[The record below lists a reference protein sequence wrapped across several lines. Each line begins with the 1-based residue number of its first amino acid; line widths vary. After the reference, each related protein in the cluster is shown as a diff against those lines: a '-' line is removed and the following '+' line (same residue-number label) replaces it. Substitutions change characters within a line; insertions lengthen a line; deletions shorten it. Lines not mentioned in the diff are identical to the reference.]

1 MEKEEILKALK
12 LIGYDRKKHKD
23 VKEAL
28 IDFLKIDKYANV
40 MRGIVTNDEDLN
52 TVQDVM
58 KYYKKLKEID
68 IDEINQLLEEEE
80 KKDSVSDNKEEKN
93 NTDEFLESIIYDYR
107 NKSFLKVKNSI
118 TKQYETVLE
127 SDKITN
133 HKYYVTTKDGIYNF
147 IGKKLFGNHK
157 KNRIVTDKI
166 LEVTTNNDEIIYLSI
181 DGKHIIKEKD
191 YGKLYNNIIKILSSS
206 ELDKSVLNS
215 FFDCLIKGKKL
226 DYLTYNIESI
236 VDNYVYCFKN
246 NEITYFK
253 INGDK
258 IITTEDC
265 IYPVISNL
273 ANNNQFYYERHIN
286 SGYKVDKGYNSHVI
300 IVGAY
305 DNQFKIKYGL
315 YDLDL
320 NKEILDAAYNGIT
333 RFDENIAIGYDNNG
347 DTTLLLRKNSSSNV
361 ESYNMQS
368 QFEEK
373 RIHIKNICDC
383 IKLSDDSYAIIGS
396 DSLHKNDTILVIN
409 NISNIPKLAYVFNEL
424 LINYTY
430 MDSLKS
436 LIFTYDEENNY
447 TKIVDD
453 NGYCDYLNL
462 RYVMEHLDGKLNN
475 GDDISYQ
482 KLPKNIQNSNY
493 ILPLY
498 KEESKLLMCLSD
510 KSKSEIMR
518 CELSF
523 LANVTTNSDI
533 KQKLNNTKEAFDY
546 SKYGYRLNRLS
557 VTKDGKY
564 LRGALDNWDNDEFLI
579 NTSNKNIIKNS
590 NYKVKNIDSLGNIVV
605 ELEFGSGK
613 KQCLLDCNGE
623 VIIEFADKIEGPAD
637 GVYIV
642 TNRGVKQCYLNGA
655 PISYSA
661 EQILLLDKHICDS
674 KGYLVEDKKAIVFG
688 NKGNY
693 SIVDEEADIVLIQN
707 DNTLKL
713 KKMFDDIETLMLDEN
728 LNDEDEKGYEKRK

>member
-1 MEKEEILKALK
+1 M
-12 LIGYDRKKHKD
+12 
-23 VKEAL
+23 
-28 IDFLKIDKYANV
+28 
-40 MRGIVTNDEDLN
+40 
-52 TVQDVM
+52 
-58 KYYKKLKEID
+58 
-68 IDEINQLLEEEE
+68 
-80 KKDSVSDNKEEKN
+80 
-93 NTDEFLESIIYDYR
+93 
-107 NKSFLKVKNSI
+107 
-118 TKQYETVLE
+118 
-127 SDKITN
+127 
-133 HKYYVTTKDGIYNF
+133 
-147 IGKKLFGNHK
+147 
-157 KNRIVTDKI
+157 
-166 LEVTTNNDEIIYLSI
+166 
-181 DGKHIIKEKD
+181 
-191 YGKLYNNIIKILSSS
+191 
-206 ELDKSVLNS
+206 
-215 FFDCLIKGKKL
+215 
-226 DYLTYNIESI
+226 
-236 VDNYVYCFKN
+236 
-246 NEITYFK
+246 
-253 INGDK
+253 
-258 IITTEDC
+258 
-265 IYPVISNL
+265 
-273 ANNNQFYYERHIN
+273 
-286 SGYKVDKGYNSHVI
+286 
-300 IVGAY
+300 
-305 DNQFKIKYGL
+305 
-315 YDLDL
+315 
-320 NKEILDAAYNGIT
+320 
-333 RFDENIAIGYDNNG
+333 
-347 DTTLLLRKNSSSNV
+347 
-361 ESYNMQS
+361 
-368 QFEEK
+368 
-373 RIHIKNICDC
+373 
-383 IKLSDDSYAIIGS
+383 
-396 DSLHKNDTILVIN
+396 
-409 NISNIPKLAYVFNEL
+409 AYVFNEL